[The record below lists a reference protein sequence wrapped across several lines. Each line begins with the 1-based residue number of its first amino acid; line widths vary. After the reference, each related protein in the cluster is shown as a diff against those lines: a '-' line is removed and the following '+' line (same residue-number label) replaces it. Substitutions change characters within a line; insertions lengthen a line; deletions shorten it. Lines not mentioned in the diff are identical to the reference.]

1 MHVLANGVR
10 VSYSDQGE
18 GRPVVLLHGGM
29 VTGDLMWSGH
39 VRALAERHR
48 VLVPDTRGHGG
59 SDNPDGVFGYDLF
72 ADDVAA
78 FIDALGL
85 ERPVVVGYS
94 DGAQTGIELGLRHP
108 DRIGGLVLG
117 GVVVDP
123 AGQYLEALAAMG
135 FTVPGEF
142 DADAFEGLHPGF
154 TDFVKSLHSEV
165 HGPHYWRTFVE
176 LTSRLW
182 LTLPDYS
189 AEVLAKIPVPTLVI
203 SGDADEAPLA
213 QAPGIVRAVPNA
225 ELAVIPGAD
234 HAAVERTLFRD
245 VVLDFLA
252 RRG

>member
-1 MHVLANGVR
+1 MHVSANGVR
-10 VSYSDQGE
+10 VSCTDQGE

-29 VTGDLMWSGH
+29 VTGDLMWSDH
-39 VRALAERHR
+39 VSALAERHR

-78 FIDALGL
+78 FIDALEL
-85 ERPVVVGYS
+85 DRPIVVGYS

-117 GVVVDP
+117 GVIVEP

-135 FTVPGEF
+135 FTVAGEV
-142 DADAFEGLHPGF
+142 DVDAFEGLHPGF
-154 TDFVKSLHSEV
+154 MDFVKSLHSSV
-165 HGPHYWRTFVE
+165 YGPDYWRTFVE

-182 LTLPDYS
+182 LTLPGYS
-189 AEVLAKIPVPTLVI
+189 DEVLAKIPVPTLVI
-203 SGDADEAPLA
+203 SGDADEAALA
-213 QAPGIVRAVPNA
+213 QAPGIVRAVPDA